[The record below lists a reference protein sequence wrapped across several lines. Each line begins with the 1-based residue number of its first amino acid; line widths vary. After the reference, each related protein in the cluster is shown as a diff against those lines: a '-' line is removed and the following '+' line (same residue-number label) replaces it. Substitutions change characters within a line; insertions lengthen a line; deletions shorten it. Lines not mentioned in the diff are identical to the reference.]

1 MTQNFWTCLRFY
13 TRLPTPAEAGGHA
26 PPDFEASGWAIP
38 LVGAFVGAIGGVAL
52 LIAVRSGL
60 SPMLA
65 ATLAVAAMALVTG
78 ALHEDGL
85 ADFVD
90 GVGGGATRD
99 AKLAIMRDSR
109 LGSYGALAL
118 CLTSLLR
125 VFALAELAQTSGLAA
140 ASALI
145 FAGAASRSAGL
156 LPMSLLT
163 PARADGAGAAATA
176 PSLHVLG
183 AMAGKALL
191 IAFLPL
197 LSGVSP
203 FALVLAFSLAYA
215 ASTLIARIAQ
225 RQIGGYT
232 GDVLG
237 AAQQAAEIA
246 VLITLSAGDANA
258 FR

>member
-1 MTQNFWTCLRFY
+1 MIQNFWTCLRFY

-38 LVGAFVGAIGGVAL
+38 LVGALVGTIGGVAL
-52 LIAVRSGL
+52 LIAVRLGL

-65 ATLAVAAMALVTG
+65 ATVAVAAMALVTG

-85 ADFVD
+85 ADFID

-125 VFALAELAQTSGLAA
+125 VFALAALAQTSALAA
-140 ASALI
+140 ACALI
-145 FAGAASRSAGL
+145 FAGATSRSAGL

-183 AMAGKALL
+183 AMAGKTML

-203 FALVLAFSLAYA
+203 FALALAFLLAYA
-215 ASTLIARIAQ
+215 VCVLVARVAQ
-225 RQIGGYT
+225 QQIGGYT

-237 AAQQAAEIA
+237 AAQQAAEIIM
-246 VLITLSAGDANA
+246 LMTLSAGEGNA